1 MRRFLPTLSTLQAF
15 EAAARQLSFTK
26 AADDLG
32 ITQSAISRQIKNL
45 EEFLG
50 IQLFERYGSRV
61 VLTDAGQAYAESIH
75 TAIDKLEIASIDI
88 VRGRRAE
95 EALKIGTLPTFGSR
109 WLTWHLDAFSRN
121 LPDEHLEFV
130 RTYNDADF
138 SSTPMDIAI
147 LRGDGSWPAAKSY
160 PLFAEMLAVVASPNL
175 IATGEMLDQT
185 DFARYRLLQ
194 NASRSSLWLKW
205 LRASDIN
212 YRGTLQGPRFDNT
225 GMLINAAIAG
235 YGLAV
240 VPVCLIEK
248 ELSDGTLHT
257 PFGAPVPSGE
267 SYFVVYPER
276 KAHSIAVKQ
285 FRDWLL
291 QMTKQLR

>member
-61 VLTDAGQAYAESIH
+61 VLTDAGKAYAETIH
-75 TAIDKLEIASIDI
+75 SAIDRLEVASIDI

-95 EALKIGTLPTFGSR
+95 EALKVGTLPTLGSR
-109 WLTWHLDAFSRN
+109 WLSQYLGAFSRAY
-121 LPDEHLEFV
+121 PEEHLEFV
-130 RTYNDADF
+130 RTHSDVNFDQTNVDV
-138 SSTPMDIAI
+138 AI
-147 LRGDGSWPAAKSY
+147 LRGDGSWPGAKSY
-160 PLFAEMLAVVASPNL
+160 PLFPEKIAVVASPEL
-175 IATGEMLDQT
+175 ISPNESQERTA
-185 DFARYRLLQ
+185 FAHHRLLQ

-240 VPVCLIEK
+240 APVILVEK
-248 ELSDGTLHT
+248 ELAEGRLHP
-257 PFGAPVPSGE
+257 PFGQPVLSGE
-267 SYFVVYPER
+267 SYFLVYPER
-276 KAHSIAVKQ
+276 KAHSVAVKR
-285 FRDWLL
+285 FRDWIL
-291 QMTKQLR
+291 QMTKPLR

>member
-50 IQLFERYGSRV
+50 IQLFERYGSRI
-61 VLTDAGQAYAESIH
+61 VLTDSGKAYAETIH

-95 EALKIGTLPTFGSR
+95 DALKIGTLPTFGSR
-109 WLTWHLDAFSRN
+109 WLTRYIDAFSRN
-121 LPDEHLEFV
+121 FPNEHLEFT
-130 RTYNDADF
+130 RTYNDVDF
-138 SSTPMDIAI
+138 SNTNMDIAI

-160 PLFAEMLAVVASPNL
+160 PLFAEKIAVVSSPRL
-175 IATGEMLDQT
+175 IAPGTRLDQT
-185 DFARYRLLQ
+185 GFANYRLLQ

-240 VPVCLIEK
+240 IPVCLIEN
-248 ELSDGTLHT
+248 ELSEGKLHT

-276 KAHSIAVKQ
+276 KAHSIAVKR
-285 FRDWLL
+285 FRDWVL
-291 QMTKQLR
+291 QLAKQVG

>member
-61 VLTDAGQAYAESIH
+61 VLTDAGQAYAETIH
-75 TAIDKLEIASIDI
+75 AAIDKLEIASIDI

-109 WLTWHLDAFSRN
+109 WLTRHIDAFSRHS
-121 LPDEHLEFV
+121 PDEHLEFM

-138 SSTPMDIAI
+138 NSTSMDIA
-147 LRGDGSWPAAKSY
+147 D
-160 PLFAEMLAVVASPNL
+160 LA
-175 IATGEMLDQT
+175 G
-185 DFARYRLLQ
+185 RR
-194 NASRSSLWLKW
+194 
-205 LRASDIN
+205 
-212 YRGTLQGPRFDNT
+212 
-225 GMLINAAIAG
+225 
-235 YGLAV
+235 
-240 VPVCLIEK
+240 
-248 ELSDGTLHT
+248 
-257 PFGAPVPSGE
+257 
-267 SYFVVYPER
+267 
-276 KAHSIAVKQ
+276 
-285 FRDWLL
+285 
-291 QMTKQLR
+291 